1 MIWKII
7 IVLGAAIASYFVPTP
22 LELQNAFVSG
32 QNFYASGN
40 FVKAIEQYDKIIG
53 TESPFLS
60 EDSVK
65 VSLFNGELTVR
76 VITAALY
83 QKANALKNLEKKD
96 SSIAIFKIVEESG
109 DEPELAALSQFQIY
123 DIYYRTNDYKNAIIE
138 AEKLA
143 TKYPSHRKA
152 ESALYDIGWAYKELD
167 DLDNSSRFFQILI
180 DRYSETEYLARAMYQ
195 LGQNNYDQKH
205 YDVAIKHFG
214 ELNVKFKPDAFKD
227 KDWENVQL
235 KAVKERQIFE
245 ATAGRET
252 DESTLELVA
261 KAQLK
266 IGDSY
271 REKDMY
277 DSAMF
282 NFKKVITTYS
292 LLPALVEVAY
302 VKMASYTLTEKGID
316 EAIAIYKSAIDENF
330 ANKELQAKMQF
341 LIAETYQNKELYD
354 KAASEYLFYID
365 AYSDVAENI
374 DFGPDKAQYTVVA
387 MYYNA
392 RDYKAVAKEADTLLN
407 NYPSSDAIP
416 GGLFIKGLAENE
428 LGLYTNARAS
438 FERLINNY
446 PNSPDFVTA
455 RIQIG
460 FTYFK
465 EAKYE
470 DALAVYSDIIEKKYE
485 DLDSSLI
492 YFELMNV
499 YNELKRFDEA
509 LACFD
514 KVNFGTPYYTAA
526 LGKAIKIYGQ
536 RSEYDKGIALLNEVK
551 EKAEKVDSVY
561 YTADINF
568 TFADLYISKNEY
580 NTAVEYLGK
589 VIQDSV
595 LPAERSIL
603 KIQSQYARGVLNYQ
617 IENFQD
623 AVKDLEFVLEDDQF
637 KTTLSGY
644 VRNANEK
651 LALAYSKTGKKDK
664 AIEMV
669 NELLTSAKDEKE
681 KGSYNALISEIYFEA
696 GDYRKAIEWGRNV
709 LKAEGLVDET
719 YINSYITISN
729 SYKELNDLANSAS
742 VLLEA
747 SEKYPNSPEIPL
759 VLYSL
764 GALYFDTQEFDKSA
778 NIFGKFITTYPEH
791 VNVKEA
797 RYFRAYAYYELGNW
811 AQASTAFRQYVAAYP
826 GEDAAIES
834 QYYAAEALFNA
845 KEYNNAINE
854 YRKVYQRHP
863 NSDYAPMAMYN
874 EGWCYFELQSP
885 DKMVEV
891 FNRLASRYPKSS
903 FAGDAL
909 FTIGDYYYN
918 IKDYVKSSEAY
929 TNLIE
934 KFPNYEKIDEA
945 KSLVYDLSQINSYLE
960 YEKAMK
966 LFDARNYQKAI
977 EELTK
982 LYEKYPDAS
991 IAVGCQV
998 NIAASYEML
1007 EDFREAARWYKRII
1021 ENYSDSK
1028 DDNERSAVFFAK
1040 EHLEWIE
1047 SNY

>member
-1 MIWKII
+1 MIWKLI
-7 IVLGAAIASYFVPTP
+7 IVLGTAIAGYFIPTP
-22 LELQNAFVSG
+22 IELQNAFVSG
-32 QNFYASGN
+32 QNFYASSN
-40 FVKAIEQYDKIIG
+40 FVKAIEQYDKIIE
-53 TESPFLS
+53 TDSPFLT

-65 VSLFNGELTVR
+65 VTLFNGELTVK

-96 SSIAIFKIVEESG
+96 SSIAIFKIVEEKG

-123 DIYYRTNDYKNAIIE
+123 DIYYRTNDYELAIVE

-143 TKYPSHRKA
+143 SKYPTHRKA
-152 ESALYDIGWAYKELD
+152 ESALYDIGWAYKELN
-167 DLDNSSRFFQILI
+167 DLDKSSKSFDALI
-180 DRYSETEYLARAMYQ
+180 HRYPETDYMPRAIYQ
-195 LGQNNYDQKH
+195 LGQNNYDQKN
-205 YDVAIKHFG
+205 YDIAINYFRD
-214 ELNVKFKPDAFKD
+214 LNERFKPEAFKD

-266 IGDSY
+266 IGDSF
-271 REKDMY
+271 REKGNY
-277 DSAMF
+277 DSAIA
-282 NFKKVITTYS
+282 NFKKVVTTYS

-302 VKMASYTLTEKGID
+302 VKMASYTLTEKGVE
-316 EAIAIYKSAIDENF
+316 EAISLYKSAIDENF

-341 LIAETYQNKELYD
+341 LIAETYQNREMYNL
-354 KAASEYLFYID
+354 AAREYLFYID

-392 RDYKAVAKEADTLLN
+392 RDYGSTVNEADTLLN

-416 GGLFIKGLAENE
+416 GGLFIKGLAQNE
-428 LGLYTNARAS
+428 LGKYTDARS
-438 FERLINNY
+438 TFERLINKY
-446 PNSPDFVTA
+446 PQSPDFVSS
-455 RIQIG
+455 RIQVG
-460 FTYFK
+460 FTHYK
-465 EAKYE
+465 EGNYSE
-470 DALAVYSDIIEKKYE
+470 ALTIYNDIIEKKYE

-492 YFELMNV
+492 FFELINV
-499 YNELKRFDEA
+499 YYELKRYDEA
-509 LACFD
+509 IASFD
-514 KVNFGTPYYTAA
+514 KVKFGSPYYTAA
-526 LGKAIKIYGQ
+526 FGRITKIHGQ
-536 RSEYDKGIALLNEVK
+536 RSEYDKGIVLLNEIQ
-551 EKAEKVDSVY
+551 ERANGVDSIY

-568 TFADLYISKNEY
+568 AFADLYISKNEF
-580 NTAVEYLGK
+580 NTAVDYLTK
-589 VIQDSV
+589 VIKDSV
-595 LPAERSIL
+595 LPSERNIL
-603 KIQSQYARGVLNYQ
+603 KLQSRYARGVLNYQ
-617 IENFQD
+617 IENFSG
-623 AVKDLEFVLEDDQF
+623 AVEDLEFVLNDQQF
-637 KTTLSGY
+637 SSTLSVY
-644 VRNANEK
+644 IKNANEK
-651 LALAYSKTGKKDK
+651 LALAYSKTGKRDK

-669 NELLTSAKDEKE
+669 NELLASAKDEKE

-696 GDYRKAIEWGRNV
+696 GEYRKAVEWGRNV
-709 LKAEGLVDET
+709 LKTEGLNDET

-729 SYKELNDLANSAS
+729 SYKQLNDLSNAS
-742 VLLEA
+742 SILLEA
-747 SEKYPNSPEIPL
+747 SSKFPESPEIPN

-764 GALYFDTQEFDKSA
+764 AALYFDTQEFDKAA
-778 NIFGKFITTYPEH
+778 NIFGTFVTKYPDH

-797 RYFRAYAYYELGNW
+797 RYFRAYAYYEVGNW

-826 GEDAAIES
+826 GDNAAVEC

-845 KEYNNAINE
+845 KDYNSAINE
-854 YRKVYQRHP
+854 YRKVYQRYP
-863 NSDYAPMAMYN
+863 NSEYAPMAMYN
-874 EGWCYFELQSP
+874 EGWCYFEQQSP
-885 DKMVEV
+885 DKMVEI

-929 TNLIE
+929 TNLIN
-934 KFPNYEKIDEA
+934 KFPNYEKIEEA

-960 YEKAMK
+960 YEQAMK
-966 LFDARNYQKAI
+966 HFDARNFKKAI

-982 LYEKYPDAS
+982 LLEKYPEAS
-991 IAVGCQV
+991 IVVGCQV

-1007 EDFREAARWYKRII
+1007 EDYKEAAKWYKRII
-1021 ENYSDSK
+1021 ENYSNSK